1 VANRSI
7 TLDLKAN
14 VDGYVAGM
22 KKAKTATNDLAKS
35 TGESTKKVDQAM
47 SKAGDTKG
55 LVGRFKAA
63 RDGVKSH
70 LQDMGRSMDDWVRK
84 NESAMTEVGGILAGA
99 GAAFTGL
106 GVFVGKA
113 AMDWESAWAGV
124 AKTND
129 GTAQQMRELEQGLR
143 DMTGV
148 LPASH
153 QEIAAVA
160 EAAGQ
165 LGVGIE
171 DVQGFTKVMI
181 DLGESTNLSSEEA
194 ASALAK
200 FSNIM
205 GTNLQDADRLGST
218 IVGLGNNFATTEQD
232 IVNMSM
238 RLAGAGKQMGMSEG
252 DVMGL
257 ATAMSSVGIEAEA
270 GGTAMTTVMKKIDG
284 AVRNGGD
291 ALQGW
296 ADAAGV
302 SAQEFAA
309 AWESDP
315 AMALDT
321 LVTGL
326 SEAGASGEDMNQI
339 LTDLGVKGIRES
351 DTLIR
356 LAGAAGLVGEAVELG
371 NQEWEKNTA
380 LVEEASKRYETAESR
395 IAIAWNR
402 IKDAAITAGGAILPA
417 IAGLAD
423 GAADLV
429 DAFAGLPDWVQEGL
443 GAMAAIAGVATL
455 AAGGF
460 LTLAP
465 KVVAAKDA
473 FKSLSTGSPKLTGA
487 LGKLGKAAGIAGGAF
502 VALEVGKG
510 ILNSLV
516 EFEATVE
523 SAGNALLKLDGTA
536 QSMAGIDEMFKLDNM
551 VSGTSNIQSFS
562 DALDALDPSTPNEH
576 VASFGDTVLGLKNPT
591 AEARDAMGKLDTA
604 LSAMEPDVAATKV
617 KQLKDEL
624 EAAGRTDLSNW
635 EGLKRLFP
643 EYAASVEEAAN
654 ATGKAT
660 SEADLYQAAMGN
672 LPAHM
677 RPVTEAMEETSDATE
692 AAAESMDR
700 MSTIDPDG
708 AHGLAEAMGVLADES
723 KEADERLDGV
733 LDALIRMGA
742 VESTAIQATGDYAEA
757 VRGMSAAVKENGKNL
772 DVTTEKGKANMD
784 ALIGL
789 RDAGNQLVDANARAG
804 ESVGTLRENL
814 QSTYTDLVESAKKM
828 GATSGEADYL
838 ARTLMGIP
846 EGVDIHTAM
855 DDQARVIAEA
865 TGQAIDLIPG
875 YKGVTLAV
883 TDDGTAGSVQERIN
897 SVTGK
902 KETIFVSDD
911 GTVTDVQQRIISV
924 NGVERTV
931 WVDDQGTIVSTQ
943 KDIDAIQDTDATV
956 HVGAAK
962 DKAESDI
969 NHTAR
974 DRVASVTAL
983 AHVNTAEGDLNDTSR
998 ERVASVDAL
1007 AHITRAEGELNYTA
1021 RPRTA
1026 PIIAEAAIQS
1036 ARRMLD
1042 SLKAPIFTPVNAA
1055 FGTTNSSRSSVGVLR
1070 RGYASGG
1077 RLPYTGRGTDQILGV
1092 SSSGAPVARV
1102 DDGEWII
1109 RESSAR
1115 KYDGVLAAI
1124 NRDAASVRHLAGY
1137 TSGGRVGVVRRDT
1150 PAAPAPGIDYDR
1162 LAAALAA
1169 QPIIMKANQR
1179 ELARATRGARMT

>member
-1 VANRSI
+1 MANRSI

-22 KKAKTATNDLAKS
+22 KKAKGATDDMAKAAS
-35 TGESTKKVDQAM
+35 TSSKRVDQAM
-47 SKAGDTKG
+47 SKAGSGKG
-55 LVGRFKAA
+55 LVGRFKSTAGA
-63 RDGVKSH
+63 IKGH
-70 LQDMGRSMDDWVRK
+70 LGDMSRATDDWVRK
-84 NESAMTEVGGILAGA
+84 NESAMNEVGGVLAGA
-99 GAAFTGL
+99 GAAFAGL

-129 GTAQQMRELEQGLR
+129 GTAQQMADLEQGLR

-153 QEIAAVA
+153 AEIAAVA

-165 LGVGIE
+165 LGVGIN
-171 DVQGFTKVMI
+171 DVESFTKVMI
-181 DLGESTNLSSEEA
+181 DLGESTNLSAEDA
-194 ASALAK
+194 ATSLAK

-205 GTNLQDADRLGST
+205 GTNLEDADRLGAT
-218 IVGLGNNFATTEQD
+218 IVGLGNNFATTESD
-232 IVNMSM
+232 IVDMSM
-238 RLAGAGKQMGMSEG
+238 RLAGVGKQMGMSEG

-270 GGTAMTTVMKKIDG
+270 GGSAMSAVMKKIDG
-284 AVRNGGD
+284 AVRAGGD
-291 ALQGW
+291 RLQGW

-302 SAQEFAA
+302 SAAEFAA
-309 AWESDP
+309 AWEADP
-315 AMALDT
+315 AAALDILT
-321 LVTGL
+321 TGMA
-326 SEAGASGEDMNQI
+326 EAGAAGGDMNQI
-339 LTDLGVKGIRES
+339 LADLGIKGIRES

-356 LAGAAGLVGEAVELG
+356 LAGAAGLVGEAVALG
-371 NQEWEKNTA
+371 NEEWDKNTA

-395 IAIAWNR
+395 IGIAWNR
-402 IKDAAITAGGAILPA
+402 IKDAAITAGGAILPSVA
-417 IAGLAD
+417 GIADSVAD
-423 GAADLV
+423 VV

-443 GAMAAIAGVATL
+443 GAMAAIGGVATL

-473 FKSLSTGSPKLTGA
+473 FRDLSTGSPRLAGV
-487 LGKLGKAAGIAGGAF
+487 LGKVGKAAGIAGAAF
-502 VALEVGKG
+502 VAMEIGKG
-510 ILNSLV
+510 VLNSLV

-536 QSMAGIDEMFKLDNM
+536 KSMAGIDEMFTLDNM
-551 VSGTSNIQSFS
+551 VSGASNIQSFS

-576 VASFGDTVLGLKNPT
+576 IASFGDTVLGLENPV

-624 EAAGRTDLSNW
+624 EAAGRSDLSNW
-635 EGLKRLFP
+635 EGLKRIFP
-643 EYAASVEEAAN
+643 EYAESVEAAAN
-654 ATGKAT
+654 ATKQAT
-660 SEADLYQAAMGN
+660 SDADLYQAAMGN

-677 RPVTEAMEETSDATE
+677 KPATEAMDETAVAAE

-700 MSTIDPDG
+700 MSTVDPDG

-723 KEADERLDGV
+723 DEAEDKLGGV
-733 LDALIRMGA
+733 LEALTRMGI
-742 VESTAIQATGDYAEA
+742 VESNAIQATGDYAAA
-757 VRGMSAAVKENGKNL
+757 VRDLAESHKENGKNL

-789 RDAGNQLVDANARAG
+789 RDAGMSLVEANANAK
-804 ESVGTLRENL
+804 ESQAVLRENL
-814 QSTYTDLVESAKKM
+814 VQTYEDLVKNAQQM
-828 GATSGEADYL
+828 GATAGEADYL
-838 ARTLMGIP
+838 ARQIMGIP
-846 EGVDIHTAM
+846 EGVNIHTAM

-865 TGQAIDLIPG
+865 TEQAIDLIPG

-902 KETIFVSDD
+902 KETVFVSDD
-911 GTVTDVQQRIISV
+911 GSITDVQQRILKV
-924 NGVERTV
+924 NGVDRTV
-931 WVDDQGTIVSTQ
+931 WVDDQGTIMATK
-943 KDIDAIQDTDATV
+943 KDIDAIQDTDVTA
-956 HVGAAK
+956 HVKASK
-962 DKAESDI
+962 DKAEKDI
-969 NHTAR
+969 NHTSR
-974 DRVASVTAL
+974 DRTVSVDAIAGTQK
-983 AHVNTAEGDLNDTSR
+983 AEGDLGHLVR
-998 ERVASVDAL
+998 RRVADVFAN
-1007 AHITRAEGELNYTA
+1007 AQTVKAEGLLDWLT
-1021 RPRTA
+1021 RGRTVS
-1026 PIIAEAAIQS
+1026 IATKVVSNLGGASGKIGN
-1036 ARRMLD
+1036 
-1042 SLKAPIFTPVNAA
+1042 VW
-1055 FGTTNSSRSSVGVLR
+1055 RSQGGRVPA
-1070 RGYASGG
+1070 YAEGG
-1077 RLPYTGRGTDQILGV
+1077 RLPYTGLGTDQILGV
-1092 SSSGAPVARV
+1092 SSSGTPVARV

-1137 TSGGRVGVVRRDT
+1137 AAGGRAGVVRNDM
-1150 PAAPAPGIDYDR
+1150 PAAAGVSIDYDR
-1162 LAAALAA
+1162 LAGALAS
-1169 QPIIMKANQR
+1169 QPVIVQIQQR
-1179 ELARATRGARMT
+1179 EIARAVREARMT